1 MHYKKLSL
9 FATACLFILAACN
22 TEKRQKPEQRHPMI
36 KEFKDIKGDSLPQ
49 SNSLEENSVR
59 KSLNDMAEEKDITA
73 PSFPGGLDALK
84 EFERRNIQYPSAAKE
99 LKLEGR
105 VIVRAMVDKQG
116 RLSEFS
122 VIQSSDACFNEEA
135 LRIVKSMPRFTP
147 AMKNGSAIEH
157 ECRIPVFFKLN

>member
-1 MHYKKLSL
+1 
-9 FATACLFILAACN
+9 
-22 TEKRQKPEQRHPMI
+22 MI

-49 SNSLEENSVR
+49 SNSLEENSAQ
-59 KSLNDMAEEKDITA
+59 KGLDEMAKEKDITT

-135 LRIVKSMPRFTP
+135 LRLVKSMPRFEP
-147 AMKNGSAIEH
+147 AKKNGSAIEH